1 MVSFKLKEVM
11 KEKNI
16 SARRLSTISGVSR
29 TYIGMLIE
37 NKDANPTLNTMVALA
52 GALQVPIADLIEF

>member
-16 SARRLSTISGVSR
+16 SIRRLSIISGVSR
-29 TYIGMLIE
+29 AYIGMLIE